1 MTGANTGIGKET
13 ARGLAERGARVTPA
27 VWGASCVLTLCC
39 VQVILACRSQERG
52 QEAAW
57 DIGGDTRQVTVKR
70 CDLASFA
77 SVREFCRQV
86 SCDWWTAGHVTSVPA
101 SDWRRAD
108 HVTSVLA
115 SDWRRADHVTLTL
128 GRWPRRRRWWTS
140 W

>member
-1 MTGANTGIGKET
+1 MDLTGCVAIVTGANTGIGKET

-27 VWGASCVLTLCC
+27 VWGASCVLTLCSL
-39 VQVILACRSQERG
+39 QVILACRSQERG

-86 SCDWWTAGHVTSVPA
+86 SCDWWRACHVTSVPA
-101 SDWRRAD
+101 SDWRRAG
-108 HVTSVLA
+108 
-115 SDWRRADHVTLTL
+115 HVTLTL

>member
-1 MTGANTGIGKET
+1 MDLTGCVAIVTGANTGIGKET

-27 VWGASCVLTLCC
+27 VWGAASCVLTLCC

-86 SCDWWTAGHVTSVPA
+86 SCDWRRADHVTSIVASDWWRAGHVTSVPI
-101 SDWRRAD
+101 SD
-108 HVTSVLA
+108 
-115 SDWRRADHVTLTL
+115 
-128 GRWPRRRRWWTS
+128 
-140 W
+140 